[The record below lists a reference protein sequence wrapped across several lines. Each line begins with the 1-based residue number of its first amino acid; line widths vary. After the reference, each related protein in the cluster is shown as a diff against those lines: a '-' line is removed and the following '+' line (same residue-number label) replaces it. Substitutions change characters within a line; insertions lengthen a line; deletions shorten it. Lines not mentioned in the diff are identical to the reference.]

1 SQAKGPER
9 RGFQFHVV
17 TRHTAIPDR
26 HPRPGTLQNSR
37 NGPLQRKSPL
47 GNGFVRKDRDRIS
60 NVGAASQQCRAQGGG
75 HANGPSA
82 YFSLN
87 VTSTALS
94 ARKEPA
100 RQQRSRTSKYSMSPQ
115 TAREPSF
122 APHPAKPPP
131 VLLAPSD
138 RATASGCR
146 HSSSRQWPQEAC

>member
-1 SQAKGPER
+1 
-9 RGFQFHVV
+9 
-17 TRHTAIPDR
+17 
-26 HPRPGTLQNSR
+26 
-37 NGPLQRKSPL
+37 
-47 GNGFVRKDRDRIS
+47 
-60 NVGAASQQCRAQGGG
+60 
-75 HANGPSA
+75 PSA

-146 HSSSRQWPQEAC
+146 HSSSRQWPQEACRSQDSRISPRESTDEYVPAGSLGFCLLFPGRGQDLGACTHTTAAPP